1 MKWPLGWPLKWRTP
15 LKLAGLLFL
24 IPVACGNNDAGPAP
38 AATAPPA
45 TTTIDSRPEVP
56 TNGWVQ
62 VGDRS
67 FDLSFTCYS
76 PGAGD
81 VAALGVGE
89 HPESG
94 QHVEALIQGF
104 LGQPYVGLTIGG
116 SVRYEASLD
125 GPLEVFAHDGTISAG
140 AIEWVRGLDLD
151 SGVGERIGYG
161 AVFVSCEEYVH
172 DLPEGY

>member
-1 MKWPLGWPLKWRTP
+1 MRCQISLELDRFIPACVLV
-15 LKLAGLLFL
+15 AGLLGCSDGAAEL
-24 IPVACGNNDAGPAP
+24 PPVVTVESSTTAGVSE
-38 AATAPPA
+38 T
-45 TTTIDSRPEVP
+45 EVP
-56 TNGWVQ
+56 TNGWIQ
-62 VGDRS
+62 GGDRS
-67 FDLSFTCYS
+67 FDLAFTCYS

-81 VAALGVGE
+81 VTAIGVGE

-94 QHVEALIQGF
+94 QQVEALIQGF

-125 GPLEVFAHDGTISAG
+125 GPLEVFVHDGTISAG
-140 AIEWVRGLDLD
+140 AIEWIRGLDLE

-161 AVFVSCEEYVH
+161 AVFVSCGEYLH

>member
-1 MKWPLGWPLKWRTP
+1 MR
-15 LKLAGLLFL
+15 AVVVGLLVL
-24 IPVACGNNDAGPAP
+24 LASACDDGDAVPV
-38 AATAPPA
+38 PA
-45 TTTIDSRPEVP
+45 TTIAPATTNVVSEPEVP

-67 FDLSFTCYS
+67 FDLAFTCYS

-81 VAALGVGE
+81 VAAIGVGE

-94 QHVEALIQGF
+94 QHVEALVQGF

-125 GPLEVFAHDGTISAG
+125 GPLDVFAHDGTISAG
-140 AIEWVRGLDLD
+140 AIEWVRGLDLE
-151 SGVGERIGYG
+151 SGVAERIGYG
-161 AVFVSCEEYVH
+161 AVFVSCAEYVH

>member
-1 MKWPLGWPLKWRTP
+1 MSGRDVWVVIGLDRNQAPLGGEPPTL
-15 LKLAGLLFL
+15 GLDFE
-24 IPVACGNNDAGPAP
+24 N
-38 AATAPPA
+38 
-45 TTTIDSRPEVP
+45 
-56 TNGWVQ
+56 
-62 VGDRS
+62 GDR
-67 FDLSFTCYS
+67 
-76 PGAGD
+76 PGVVD
-81 VAALGVGE
+81 PYLGVGE

-151 SGVGERIGYG
+151 SGGGERIGYG

>member
-1 MKWPLGWPLKWRTP
+1 MRVVAAVALLV
-15 LKLAGLLFL
+15 LLAS
-24 IPVACGNNDAGPAP
+24 ACAGDDAGPAP
-38 AATAPPA
+38 SVPPTTSTTTTAPEA
-45 TTTIDSRPEVP
+45 EVP

-67 FDLSFTCYS
+67 FDLAFTCYS

-81 VAALGVGE
+81 VAAIGVGE

-94 QHVEALIQGF
+94 QYVEALIQGF
-104 LGQPYVGLTIGG
+104 LGQPYVGLSIGG

-125 GPLEVFAHDGTISAG
+125 GPLEVFVHDGTISAG
-140 AIEWVRGLDLD
+140 AIEWVRGLDLE

>member
-1 MKWPLGWPLKWRTP
+1 MRCQISLELDRFIPACVLV
-15 LKLAGLLFL
+15 AGLLGCSDGAAEL
-24 IPVACGNNDAGPAP
+24 PPVVTVESST
-38 AATAPPA
+38 TAVVSE
-45 TTTIDSRPEVP
+45 TEVP
-56 TNGWVQ
+56 TNGWIQ

-67 FDLSFTCYS
+67 FDLAFTCYS

-81 VAALGVGE
+81 VTAIGVGE

-94 QHVEALIQGF
+94 QQVEALIQGF

-125 GPLEVFAHDGTISAG
+125 GPLEVFVHDGTISAG
-140 AIEWVRGLDLD
+140 AIEWIRGLDLE

-161 AVFVSCEEYVH
+161 AVFVSCGEYLH

>member
-1 MKWPLGWPLKWRTP
+1 MRVV
-15 LKLAGLLFL
+15 AIGLLVL
-24 IPVACGNNDAGPAP
+24 LASACGDGGAAP
-38 AATAPPA
+38 VPTSTVAP
-45 TTTIDSRPEVP
+45 TTTTVEPEPGVP

-67 FDLSFTCYS
+67 FDLAFTCYS

-81 VAALGVGE
+81 VAAIGVGE

-94 QHVEALIQGF
+94 QHVEAIVQGF

-140 AIEWVRGLDLD
+140 AIEWVRGLDLE

-161 AVFVSCEEYVH
+161 AVFVSCAEYVH

>member
-1 MKWPLGWPLKWRTP
+1 MVLVV
-15 LKLAGLLFL
+15 FL
-24 IPVACGNNDAGPAP
+24 VCAACGGDGSDEGPSEP
-38 AATAPPA
+38 TTSSSA
-45 TTTIDSRPEVP
+45 TTTTVPEVA
-56 TNGWVQ
+56 TNGWIQ
-62 VGDRS
+62 IGDLTL
-67 FDLSFTCYS
+67 DLDFSCYS

-81 VAALGVGE
+81 VAAIGVGR
-89 HPESG
+89 HPDSG
-94 QHVEALIQGF
+94 QPVEALIQGF

-125 GPLEVFAHDGTISAG
+125 GPLEVFVHDGTISAG

-161 AVFVSCEEYVH
+161 AVFVSCGEYVH